1 MLIGITGGIGSGKST
16 IAHAL
21 AAQGYA
27 VYDCDKE
34 AKRIIAQ
41 DKDVQAAIIALL
53 GEEAF
58 REAPSD
64 QVPSTK
70 VYNTAYVARRVFDEP
85 ELLDALNAIVH
96 PAVKKDILQRS
107 GLTAKRSRS
116 KAVLFIESA
125 ILFESGLDVLCDRIV
140 RVEAP
145 EEVRLQRVLARDY
158 GGQDT
163 PDNRYK
169 VRARMHAQ
177 MSPDRMTAGQ
187 AAKTIRLLNDGKTPV
202 ARLAGE
208 LLREIANKP

>member
-85 ELLDALNAIVH
+85 ELLDALNAV
-96 PAVKKDILQRS
+96 LS
-107 GLTAKRSRS
+107 G
-116 KAVLFIESA
+116 
-125 ILFESGLDVLCDRIV
+125 
-140 RVEAP
+140 
-145 EEVRLQRVLARDY
+145 
-158 GGQDT
+158 
-163 PDNRYK
+163 
-169 VRARMHAQ
+169 
-177 MSPDRMTAGQ
+177 MTAEDFN
-187 AAKTIRLLNDGKTPV
+187 ALMAE
-202 ARLAGE
+202 A
-208 LLREIANKP
+208 IAIQPIEEG